1 MATQYRLPILAGIVA
16 VAMLAVLLM
25 LPRISAANGEPQ
37 PGTVNGLRT
46 YTLVQPTPIAAA
58 GTTYST
64 VPQVNAAGDD
74 YTRVNNWHSVD
85 LFVSAVVTA
94 DMVTTVQ
101 FSPDGTNWADAYYVQ
116 PSFNSTG
123 TLVENI
129 RAYSVT
135 VGSPSGVGYAR
146 VPIAGEYMRVKM
158 VGTGPITPTVW
169 GTFRND

>member
-1 MATQYRLPILAGIVA
+1 MRRKISLTAAIPVLVLA
-16 VAMLAVLLM
+16 LALLL
-25 LPRISAANGEPQ
+25 LPRISSAGEPM

-58 GTTYST
+58 GTNYST
-64 VPQVNAAGDD
+64 VPQLNAAGDD

-85 LFVSAVVTA
+85 IFVSAVVTG

-101 FSPDGTNWADAYYVQ
+101 FSPDGTNWADAYYWE
-116 PSFNSTG
+116 PTHNSTG
-123 TLVENI
+123 TLINNV
-129 RAYSVT
+129 RYYSVT
-135 VGSPSGVGYAR
+135 VGAPSGVGYVR
-146 VPIAGEYMRVKM
+146 VPIAGEYMRVKL